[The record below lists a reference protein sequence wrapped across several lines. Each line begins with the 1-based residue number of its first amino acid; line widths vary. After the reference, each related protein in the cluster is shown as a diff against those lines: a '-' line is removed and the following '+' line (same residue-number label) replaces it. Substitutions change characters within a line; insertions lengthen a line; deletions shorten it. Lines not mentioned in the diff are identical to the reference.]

1 MLLINDHIF
10 LYDQDLLGTGL
21 SVLYNNKMLQYVTD
35 NLITIQDVS
44 NNTTHSLSNR
54 ELEVRELRAIAQ
66 E

>member
-1 MLLINDHIF
+1 
-10 LYDQDLLGTGL
+10 
-21 SVLYNNKMLQYVTD
+21 MLQYVTD